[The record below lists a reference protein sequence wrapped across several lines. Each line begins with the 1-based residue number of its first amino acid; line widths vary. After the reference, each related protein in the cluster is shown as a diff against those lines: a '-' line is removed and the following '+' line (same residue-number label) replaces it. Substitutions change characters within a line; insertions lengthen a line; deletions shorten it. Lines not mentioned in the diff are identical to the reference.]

1 MAATQ
6 KNKRKLSKSNSR
18 HKTTKTAKTAK
29 TTRSVSGRI
38 LPPIDI
44 TNTNQLDELDKRIS
58 IGPITLVLVYA
69 DWCGHCTR
77 YKPNMEQLEN
87 DSNRSVQTVRIR
99 DDVFPKSSIN
109 NTPIEG
115 YPSILLIKQNNE
127 AVEFKNEKGKV
138 TNVVPEY
145 NDMSSMTALV
155 RNAGTPEGMKL
166 VATNSKNT
174 PIIDFT
180 NIKSNTPVPLTPS
193 PSRNNTMASPLAPS
207 RNNTMASPLTP
218 SPSRNNMIVSP
229 LSPSRNN
236 SKNNSRNNVVDS
248 LLPSSPVNTA
258 SLNPSEQTAYSR
270 NNVSTERNENS
281 AVIYTPLTA
290 STVAEPPNI
299 LLDRKSANML
309 KAQEQVVDQTTTP
322 LTQEGQKG
330 GNLMTVLSKV
340 AYEYGPAAALL
351 YMANTTANR
360 KGKTNKKSKRA

>member
-1 MAATQ
+1 MASTR
-6 KNKRKLSKSNSR
+6 KNKRKTSKSNSR
-18 HKTTKTAKTAK
+18 YKTTKTA
-29 TTRSVSGRI
+29 RSVSGRI

-44 TNTNQLDELDKRIS
+44 TNTNDLEELDKRIS

-77 YKPNMEQLEN
+77 YKPNMTQLEN

-109 NTPIEG
+109 KTPIEG
-115 YPSILLIKQNNE
+115 YPSVLLIKKNNE
-127 AVEFKNEKGKV
+127 AVAFKNEEGNV

-145 NDMSSMTALV
+145 NDMTSMTALV

-166 VATNSKNT
+166 VASNSKNT
-174 PIIDFT
+174 PIINFT
-180 NIKSNTPVPLTPS
+180 NIKNNSGNVLLPFRNNMKGSPLSPSPSSS
-193 PSRNNTMASPLAPS
+193 PSRNNTIAAPLS
-207 RNNTMASPLTP
+207 SK
-218 SPSRNNMIVSP
+218 NNMIVSP
-229 LSPSRNN
+229 LSPSPLSSSSNN
-236 SKNNSRNNVVDS
+236 NRISS

-281 AVIYTPLTA
+281 AVVYTPLTA

-330 GNLMTVLSKV
+330 GNLMAVLSKV

-360 KGKTNKKSKRA
+360 KGKTNKKSKRS

>member
-1 MAATQ
+1 
-6 KNKRKLSKSNSR
+6 
-18 HKTTKTAKTAK
+18 
-29 TTRSVSGRI
+29 
-38 LPPIDI
+38 
-44 TNTNQLDELDKRIS
+44 
-58 IGPITLVLVYA
+58 
-69 DWCGHCTR
+69 
-77 YKPNMEQLEN
+77 
-87 DSNRSVQTVRIR
+87 VRIR

-115 YPSILLIKQNNE
+115 YPSVLLIKKNNE
-127 AVEFKNEKGKV
+127 AVAFKNEEGKV

-180 NIKSNTPVPLTPS
+180 NIKNNTPVPLTPS
-193 PSRNNTMASPLAPS
+193 ASPLSPSPSRNNTPMPS
-207 RNNTMASPLTP
+207 
-218 SPSRNNMIVSP
+218 SRNNMIVSP

-236 SKNNSRNNVVDS
+236 SKNNIVNS

-360 KGKTNKKSKRA
+360 KGKTNKKSKRK